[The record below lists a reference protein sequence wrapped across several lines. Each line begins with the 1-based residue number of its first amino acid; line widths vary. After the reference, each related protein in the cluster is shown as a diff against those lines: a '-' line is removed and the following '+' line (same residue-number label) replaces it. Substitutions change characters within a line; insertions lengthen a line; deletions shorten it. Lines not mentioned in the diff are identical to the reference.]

1 MKISDIMKEGGIL
14 PNLVSHDKAGA
25 LRELANLLV
34 TTFKLKENPEKL
46 VKILEEREKLGSTGI
61 GDGIAIPHGK
71 LSSLNEEL
79 LVLGRSK
86 EGIDFNS
93 MDGKPTYLFFL
104 LMGPEEAAGIH
115 LKALARLS
123 RLLKN
128 ASFRESL
135 MKANNPSEIME
146 MIKLEDSKY

>member
-1 MKISDIMKEGGIL
+1 MKISDIMKERGIL
-14 PNLVSHDKAGA
+14 PNLASRDKFGA
-25 LRELANLLV
+25 LRDLANLLV
-34 TTFKLKENPEKL
+34 TTFKLKEDAEKL
-46 VKILEEREKLGSTGI
+46 VKILEDREKLGSTGI

-71 LSSLNEEL
+71 LSSLKEEL

-128 ASFRESL
+128 ALFRDSL
-135 MKANNPSEIME
+135 MKAGNSVEMME

>member
-25 LRELANLLV
+25 LRELASLLV
-34 TTFKLKENPEKL
+34 TTFKLKEDSEKL
-46 VKILEEREKLGSTGI
+46 VKILDEREKLGSTGI

-135 MKANNPSEIME
+135 MKANHPSEIME
-146 MIKLEDSKY
+146 MIRLEDSKY

>member
-1 MKISDIMKEGGIL
+1 MKISDIMKERGIL
-14 PNLVSHDKAGA
+14 PNLASRDKLGA
-25 LRELANLLV
+25 LRDLANLLV
-34 TTFKLKENPEKL
+34 TTFKLKEDAEKL
-46 VKILEEREKLGSTGI
+46 VKILEDREKLGSTGI

-71 LSSLNEEL
+71 LSSLKEEL

-128 ASFRESL
+128 ALFRDSL
-135 MKANNPSEIME
+135 MKAGNSVEMME

>member
-14 PNLVSHDKAGA
+14 PNLVSRDKTGA

-34 TTFKLKENPEKL
+34 TTFKLKEDSEKL

-128 ASFRESL
+128 ASFRDSL
-135 MKANNPSEIME
+135 MKAGHSSEMME